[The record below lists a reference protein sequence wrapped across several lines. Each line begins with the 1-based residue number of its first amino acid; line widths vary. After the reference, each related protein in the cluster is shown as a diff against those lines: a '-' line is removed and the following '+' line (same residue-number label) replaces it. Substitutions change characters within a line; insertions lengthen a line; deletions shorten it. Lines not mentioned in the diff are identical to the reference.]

1 MPREEAPKVHVRA
14 APRLGQGRSAFLA
27 VICSR
32 RSGLRSAARRRGAA
46 AARASRPSV
55 TWLGFAP
62 TCLRARAPRRS
73 ARGARRRAPL
83 AAPSGTCAHS
93 RAQLIGFRA
102 GGRLAKVVAKAFWS
116 GMTRGKRTGGEQT
129 AVRSPM
135 SAQPAGRRCT
145 SSPAA
150 FLVAKSRARCTGH
163 LGGRLRRQRSNL
175 RNLFAWDLVDPVAYR
190 PIPLALHGFHRR
202 PAQELLPQNAVPAAA
217 EVPPNAASAGAA
229 ARAGSRWLLLRVYV
243 AVTSTQLCRGAA
255 HVTANEGPQVRRCA
269 ADAL

>member
-1 MPREEAPKVHVRA
+1 MV
-14 APRLGQGRSAFLA
+14 
-27 VICSR
+27 
-32 RSGLRSAARRRGAA
+32 GLRPNVF
-46 AARASRPSV
+46 ASPC
-55 TWLGFAP
+55 AP
-62 TCLRARAPRRS
+62 PS

-116 GMTRGKRTGGEQT
+116 GTTRGKRTGGEQT
-129 AVRSPM
+129 AARSPM
-135 SAQPAGRRCT
+135 SAQAAGRRCT

-150 FLVAKSRARCTGH
+150 FFEEPCSWH
-163 LGGRLRRQRSNL
+163 
-175 RNLFAWDLVDPVAYR
+175 R
-190 PIPLALHGFHRR
+190 PCFR
-202 PAQELLPQNAVPAAA
+202 PAPSPGTRPTPSICVGSRGPRRLPPDPPGQFVFHMRLPQELLPQNAVPAAA
-217 EVPPNAASAGAA
+217 EVPLNAASAGAA

>member
-1 MPREEAPKVHVRA
+1 MVSRPEA
-14 APRLGQGRSAFLA
+14 
-27 VICSR
+27 
-32 RSGLRSAARRRGAA
+32 RSG
-46 AARASRPSV
+46 SRPRFPPEPNMV
-55 TWLGFAP
+55 GLRPNVFASP
-62 TCLRARAPRRS
+62 CPPPS
-73 ARGARRRAPL
+73 ARGPRRRAPL

-93 RAQLIGFRA
+93 RAQPIGFRV

-116 GMTRGKRTGGEQT
+116 GTTRGKRTGGEQT

-150 FLVAKSRARCTGH
+150 FFQEPCSLHRPSWQPAPSPRTRPFPSVCLRSRRTR
-163 LGGRLRRQRSNL
+163 RLPP
-175 RNLFAWDLVDPVAYR
+175 DP
-190 PIPLALHGFHRR
+190 PSQFGFHMR

-229 ARAGSRWLLLRVYV
+229 PRAGSGWLLLRVYA

>member
-1 MPREEAPKVHVRA
+1 MV
-14 APRLGQGRSAFLA
+14 
-27 VICSR
+27 
-32 RSGLRSAARRRGAA
+32 GLRPNVF
-46 AARASRPSV
+46 ASPC
-55 TWLGFAP
+55 AP
-62 TCLRARAPRRS
+62 PS

-135 SAQPAGRRCT
+135 SAQPAERRCT

-150 FLVAKSRARCTGH
+150 FSEGRARCTGH

-190 PIPLALHGFHRR
+190 PIPLASLDIIAAPRR
-202 PAQELLPQNAVPAAA
+202 NSCPKTPFLQRRRFRQTLRRLGRLPAPDPGGCYYGSMWRLRAPSSA
-217 EVPPNAASAGAA
+217 EAPP
-229 ARAGSRWLLLRVYV
+229 
-243 AVTSTQLCRGAA
+243 T
-255 HVTANEGPQVRRCA
+255 
-269 ADAL
+269 